1 MTEPTLP
8 MAVAV
13 VLLAVRCLSHLLSE
27 QLARVQVKET
37 LSGKRSML
45 ESPFA
50 DARILV
56 VDDEET
62 NVRSLTRI
70 LRAPRATATCSGRR
84 TRERIEPTSV
94 GSRTPT

>member
-37 LSGKRSML
+37 LSGKR
-45 ESPFA
+45 FNA
-50 DARILV
+50 
-56 VDDEET
+56 
-62 NVRSLTRI
+62 
-70 LRAPRATATCSGRR
+70 
-84 TRERIEPTSV
+84 
-94 GSRTPT
+94 